1 MILYMD
7 TSAFV
12 KTLVREAHSDEL
24 RSWAEAAEAVA
35 TSVITLPET
44 TSAVARRLRAGEIAS
59 TDAAR
64 LRRTLAARWQE
75 MMRLI
80 VDEERAADLAWRAG
94 LRGMDAVQLA
104 AACVLNDA
112 IGAGELAF
120 CAFDDRLREAA
131 AGEGLIVLE
140 PSSAS

>member
-1 MILYMD
+1 MD

-12 KTLVREAHSDEL
+12 KTLVREAHSDEV

-44 TSAVARRLRAGEIAS
+44 TSAVARRLRAGEIGSA
-59 TDAAR
+59 DAAR
-64 LRRTLAARWQE
+64 LRRALEARWRE
-75 MMRLI
+75 AMRLS
-80 VDEERAADLAWRAG
+80 VDEERAAELAWRTG

-104 AACVLNDA
+104 AACVLRDA
-112 IGAGELAF
+112 VGAGELAF

-131 AGEGLIVLE
+131 AAEGLIVLE
-140 PSSAS
+140 PSSSA

>member
-12 KTLVREAHSDEL
+12 KMLVRETHSDEV

-44 TSAVARRLRAGEIAS
+44 TSAVARRLRAGEIGGA
-59 TDAAR
+59 DATR
-64 LRRTLAARWQE
+64 LRRSLAARWQE
-75 MMRLI
+75 TLRLI
-80 VDEERAADLAWRAG
+80 VDEERAAELAWRAG

-104 AACVLNDA
+104 AASVLRDA
-112 IGAGELAF
+112 VGADELAF
-120 CAFDDRLREAA
+120 CAFDDRLSEAA
-131 AGEGLIVLE
+131 AAEGLIVLE
-140 PSSAS
+140 PSSTS